1 MKNRNLKI
9 ISNSLSRKKR
19 KDYKEYSKFEIIFST
34 ITVLILLIF
43 YIFFHPTIFQFFD
56 KSVYVIIGEFWFF
69 TITIF
74 TLQHQLKFQYLENKF
89 SHLCKDLSNNN
100 NISYRDL
107 ITSFPNY
114 DKREFLEEHKFE
126 ENEIISY
133 LRYKERK
140 YNEFEGIDMTTEKP
154 EKIFKISCSRK
165 INDTNYIDI
174 YLLDNKDGLF
184 ADYNFSTNSRLLENY
199 VSIEKLI
206 SLYHHTKKYE

>member
-89 SHLCKDLSNNN
+89 SHLFKDLSNNN